1 MAGVWDERIG
11 QYTPGEQEVHE
22 RMRAWGIGG
31 SHAGSVFRR
40 IKQLKESTY
49 MATAVYFP
57 CIWQGVWGLCLA
69 LSTPD
74 STRMSKQNG
83 IFQNQVN
90 MGGIANPEWLLF
102 VAYFYPGLV
111 FGNMYGF
118 TDGGARPMGT
128 LADVFDR
135 LCIDQLRMA
144 DWRQHVF
151 VRDRGWV
158 YGGLR
163 TLMKLLGI
171 PQHAEVVSGLSWR
184 RMASL
189 DVFVG
194 IHSNDMGI
202 VPPRMALWIAHDD
215 GHRGI
220 HYLPEQDHWW
230 HMRVWRPVGQRDSRD
245 VMDYQVDLGMPPPVQ
260 EVVAVMERQ
269 ARTADEAW
277 WKRMSTHL
285 RHVLPAG
292 ASLPGPQLA
301 VLRQLRPVR
310 EPRMLADDPE
320 REPAL

>member
-1 MAGVWDERIG
+1 
-11 QYTPGEQEVHE
+11 
-22 RMRAWGIGG
+22 
-31 SHAGSVFRR
+31 
-40 IKQLKESTY
+40 
-49 MATAVYFP
+49 
-57 CIWQGVWGLCLA
+57 
-69 LSTPD
+69 
-74 STRMSKQNG
+74 
-83 IFQNQVN
+83 
-90 MGGIANPEWLLF
+90 
-102 VAYFYPGLV
+102 
-111 FGNMYGF
+111 
-118 TDGGARPMGT
+118 MGT

-163 TLMKLLGI
+163 RLMKLLGI

-202 VPPRMALWIAHDD
+202 VPPRMALWNAQDD
-215 GHRGI
+215 GQRGI
-220 HYLPEQDHWW
+220 TYLPHQDHWW
-230 HMRVWRPVGQRDSRD
+230 HMPVWRPVGQADSRD

-260 EVVAVMERQ
+260 EVLAVMERQ
-269 ARTADEAW
+269 ARTADEASW
-277 WKRMSTHL
+277 RRMSAML

-310 EPRMLADDPE
+310 EPRMLADDPK